1 MYYCNAHSICN
12 NLISLINS
20 NIYDILIFTETWLN
34 KNIFNS
40 LLNPND
46 KYTLYRLYR
55 NTNTRGGGI
64 LVYVNIHYNTYQINL
79 SNNTFELICINVL
92 HFRLCIFY
100 RPPLMNYENTILLYN
115 LMSRIIDTPES
126 TIFYGY
132 LNLPGIDWF
141 NGTSQT
147 TIEKYFLNFSQKY
160 ALTQIIN
167 FNC

>member
-1 MYYCNAHSICN
+1 M
-12 NLISLINS
+12 LISLLNS

-34 KNIFNS
+34 KNIFNL

-46 KYTLYRLYR
+46 KYTLYRLDR
-55 NTNTRGGGI
+55 NTNTHGGGI
-64 LVYVNIHYNTYQINL
+64 LVYVNMHYNTYQINL
-79 SNNTFELICINVL
+79 PNNTFELICINVL

-100 RPPLMNYENTILLYN
+100 RPPSMNYENTILLCN

-126 TIFYGY
+126 TIFYGD

-141 NGTSQT
+141 NRTSQT

-160 ALTQIIN
+160 ALTQLVN
-167 FNC
+167 FNTR